1 MNASLATRYAGS
13 VPRYTSYPTAPH
25 FTDDVDQSVYGSWL
39 ATLTAD
45 TAVSLYMHIPFC
57 KEMCWYCGCFT
68 KIVNR
73 YEPVESYVDSL
84 LAETDLVAAHLS
96 TRLTARAIHWGG
108 GSPTILSPEDWRR
121 TIAHLHHNFE
131 ITDDAEI
138 AVEMDPRTTT
148 KDYVTALA
156 ACGVNRVSIG
166 VQDFDPTVKQSI
178 NRLQPYEVTKRVI
191 GWLRDAGI
199 NAINLDLMYGL
210 PHQTVELVAQMTD
223 LALSLEPS
231 RIALFGYAH
240 VPWMKAHQR
249 MIDEAVLPDAEARWQ
264 QSGVA
269 ACHLKAAGYER
280 IGFDHFAHPSDAM
293 AKAAARGN
301 LRRNFQGYTT
311 DAASVLLGFG
321 ASAISTLPQGY
332 VQNLASI
339 KGHRDAVANGAL
351 PIARGRA
358 TTTEDRLR
366 RAVIERLMC
375 DMDVEIGD
383 TCRSYGLPENW
394 LDNEIAALQEMR
406 QDGLA
411 RIDGRRVIVTDAGR
425 PLVRT
430 LAAAFDAYLN
440 KDATKHSSA
449 V

>member
-1 MNASLATRYAGS
+1 MNTSLATRYAGS

-25 FTDDVDQSVYGSWL
+25 FTGDVDAAVYGNWL
-39 ATLTAD
+39 STLAAGTP
-45 TAVSLYMHIPFC
+45 VSLYLHIPFC

-73 YEPVESYVDSL
+73 YAPIEKYVDTL
-84 LAETDLVAAHLS
+84 LAETDLVAA
-96 TRLTARAIHWGG
+96 RLAGRVKARAIHWGG
-108 GSPTILSPEDWRR
+108 GSPTILTPDDWRR
-121 TIAHLHHNFE
+121 TIAHLYRNFDIAE
-131 ITDDAEI
+131 NAEI

-148 KDYVTALA
+148 KDYVAALA

-166 VQDFDPTVKQSI
+166 VQDFDPTVQQAI
-178 NRLQPYEVTKRVI
+178 NRIQPFEMTKRVI

-210 PHQTVELVAQMTD
+210 PNQNAVLVTKMTE

-249 MIDEAVLPDAEARWQ
+249 LIDDGTLPDAEARWN
-264 QSGVA
+264 QSRIA
-269 ACHLKAAGYER
+269 ACHLAAAGYER

-293 AKAAARGN
+293 AKAAAAGK

-311 DAASVLLGFG
+311 DGASVLLGFG
-321 ASAISTLPQGY
+321 ASAIGTLPQGY

-339 KGHRDAVANGAL
+339 KGHHDKVASGIL
-351 PIARGRA
+351 PVARGFA
-358 TTTEDRLR
+358 TTTEDKLR

-375 DMDVEIGD
+375 NMDVDIGD
-383 TCRSYGLPENW
+383 ACRLHGLPENW
-394 LDNEIAALQEMR
+394 LDDEIAALEIMR
-406 QDGLA
+406 EDGLA
-411 RIDGRRVIVTDAGR
+411 QIAGRHIIVTDAGR
-425 PLVRT
+425 PLVRM
-430 LAAAFDAYLN
+430 LAAAFDAYLP
-440 KDATKHSSA
+440 KGTAKHSSA